1 MQIKHTRGFHALGMA
16 SALALLLVST
26 THAQILAGFTDGNGS
41 VLVDQYVGIAGSG
54 WSTAW
59 ATNTNSASTG
69 TTLVGNV
76 INTDPLNGGGNY
88 LSTTLTAGTGTGN
101 GKGVVQRQYTSFGNV
116 SLSQIHTVSF
126 DFRFDSSMTGF
137 DAATDYIQA
146 FDRPFNSDFGADGAW
161 LIRATGASTNGIA
174 AHNWMF
180 YNGGKNG
187 APFNNA
193 NFVDSGVSLVSGQ
206 VYHFDININPALLEY
221 SVSINGGAFSAPMGF
236 RANTAANLGRVNWGG
251 QLSGISETMTYS
263 LDTIAVTAAAVP
275 EPSTVMLLG
284 ASALAVI
291 TLRRR
296 RRN

>member
-1 MQIKHTRGFHALGMA
+1 MQIKHPLGFHALGMA
-16 SALALLLVST
+16 SAIALLLAST

-41 VLVDQYVGIAGSG
+41 VLVDQYVGAAGNG

-59 ATNTNSASTG
+59 ATNTTGANAG
-69 TTLVGNV
+69 TTVVGNV
-76 INTDPLNGGGNY
+76 INTNPLNGGGNY
-88 LSTTLTAGTGTGN
+88 LSTTLTAGAGAGN
-101 GKGVVQRQYTSFGNV
+101 GKGVEQRQYTSFGNV

-126 DFRFDSSMTGF
+126 DYRMDSTLTGF
-137 DAATDYIQA
+137 DAAGDYIQA

-187 APFNNA
+187 GGFSAT

-206 VYHFDININPALLEY
+206 VYHFEININPALLEY

-236 RANTAANLGRVNWGG
+236 RTNTAANLGRVNWGG
-251 QLSGISETMTYS
+251 QLSGPSEIMTYS
-263 LDTIAVTAAAVP
+263 LDSIAVTAAIP
-275 EPSTVMLLG
+275 EPSTFMLLG
-284 ASALAVI
+284 IGATAIV

-296 RRN
+296 RK